1 MNQKQCKR
9 LRRWAEALTV
19 GQPAVAYQ
27 DQPKGKPQRIVTLG
41 DRITVGLMVGKW
53 INRVR
58 TAEFVDKITRRLD
71 GTCTRGIYQG
81 MKDSQRR
88 KARGME

>member
-19 GQPAVAYQ
+19 GMPAVAYTYSR
-27 DQPKGKPQRIVTLG
+27 G
-41 DRITVGLMVGKW
+41 GKW
-53 INRVR
+53 N
-58 TAEFVDKITRRLD
+58 KITRRLD

-81 MKDSQRR
+81 MKDSQIR
-88 KARGME
+88 KARGLE